1 MQTSKPTNMQ
11 TAHIQHLVEKICKD
25 VGILK
30 DWCRKWRMQISL
42 PKTEVTLF
50 SQNNTDNLEPVV
62 TVDNHVL
69 QYNKTPKLLGVHLD
83 EKLNFK

>member
-1 MQTSKPTNMQ
+1 
-11 TAHIQHLVEKICKD
+11 
-25 VGILK
+25 
-30 DWCRKWRMQISL
+30 MQISL

-69 QYNKTPKLLGVHLD
+69 QYNKTLKLLGVHLD
-83 EKLNFK
+83 EKLYFRKHIEVVSHKASSCLGVLREINGIA